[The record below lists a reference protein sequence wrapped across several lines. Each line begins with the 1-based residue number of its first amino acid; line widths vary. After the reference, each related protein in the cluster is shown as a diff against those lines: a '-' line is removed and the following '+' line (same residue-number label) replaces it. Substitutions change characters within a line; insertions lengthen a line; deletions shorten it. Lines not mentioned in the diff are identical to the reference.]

1 MFKTLLKFFFNPSGN
16 SYKLLSYYFNYSN
29 KKYLPKKIHAIN
41 KILDN
46 LSTAN
51 SVVNFIQVG
60 SNDGV
65 TGDPINCFVNN
76 YNWQG
81 VLVEPIPFLF
91 EKLKINYDQRK
102 ENLQFLN
109 CAVSAEEEKY
119 KQIYVIDEKYRN
131 ILPDWYYQLGSFYR
145 EVLYHHEIPNVDN
158 YIVSQ

>member
-1 MFKTLLKFFFNPSGN
+1 MRFKTLVKSFFNHSGN

-29 KKYLPKKIHAIN
+29 KKYLPIKIDAIN

-46 LSTAN
+46 ILTAN
-51 SVVNFIQVG
+51 SVVNFIQVP

-76 YNWQG
+76 NNWHG

-109 CAVSAEEEKY
+109 CAVSAEEEK
-119 KQIYVIDEKYRN
+119 
-131 ILPDWYYQLGSFYR
+131 
-145 EVLYHHEIPNVDN
+145 
-158 YIVSQ
+158 